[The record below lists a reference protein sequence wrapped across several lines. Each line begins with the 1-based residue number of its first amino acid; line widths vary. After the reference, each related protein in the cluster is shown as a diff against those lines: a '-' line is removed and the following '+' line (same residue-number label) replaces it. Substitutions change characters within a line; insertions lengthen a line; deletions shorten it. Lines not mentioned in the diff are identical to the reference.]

1 MLGRSTFAAVAV
13 LISLCQVGQAQI
25 LYGGPLYGGAS
36 AGSGGSVSCNIFN
49 FSSAAVDITQRRI
62 FAHNGAAVV
71 NIFDSCNVPLGRL
84 KSCSFGGAATA
95 QFLQYS
101 CRAVYS
107 GTAPKL
113 SGVMLIIKN
122 NEVMQ
127 QIPMQSASQ

>member
-13 LISLCQVGQAQI
+13 LISLCQVGQARSLRRTALWRGIRRFRRQR
-25 LYGGPLYGGAS
+25 G
-36 AGSGGSVSCNIFN
+36 CNIFN

-62 FAHNGAAVV
+62 FAHNGAAVA

-107 GTAPKL
+107 GTTPKL
-113 SGVMLIIKN
+113 SGTMLIIKN

-127 QIPMQSASQ
+127 QIPMQMSQ